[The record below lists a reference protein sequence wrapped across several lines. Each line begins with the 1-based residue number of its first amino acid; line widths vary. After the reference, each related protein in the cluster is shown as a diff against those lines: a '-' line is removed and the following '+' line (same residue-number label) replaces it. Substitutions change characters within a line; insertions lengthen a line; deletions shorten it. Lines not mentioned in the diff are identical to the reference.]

1 LRGVAVKNKK
11 EKEKGGREKRG
22 GRSRLG
28 DTQIIKSKIAV
39 TLAQRRHWRCFRSV
53 AKKNRKEKGEGEREK
68 RGGRR
73 REAQI
78 VKFKIAV
85 TPA

>member
-1 LRGVAVKNKK
+1 VKSNIAVTPAYRRQRRCLRGVAKKNKK
-11 EKEKGGREKRG
+11 E
-22 GRSRLG
+22 
-28 DTQIIKSKIAV
+28 T
-39 TLAQRRHWRCFRSV
+39 
-53 AKKNRKEKGEGEREK
+53 GEGEREK

-78 VKFKIAV
+78 VKSKIAV